1 MGERRSG
8 GRTGALRRILID
20 SNRRTNVAVQ
30 VQGGFSA
37 QDLEALKL
45 LDREA
50 VNTFHAIS
58 YHLPP
63 DRREVLEAK
72 RTALEGKWM
81 QRLEDPQFHAMFAQ
95 DMKAYVE
102 AILQAVEDRLQA
114 LPDNA

>member
-1 MGERRSG
+1 MATSPHVATASDSSG
-8 GRTGALRRILID
+8 ATDHSPHLASAR
-20 SNRRTNVAVQ
+20 Q
-30 VQGGFSA
+30 FS
-37 QDLEALKL
+37 

-58 YHLPP
+58 HHLPP
-63 DRREVLEAK
+63 DRREVLGAK

-81 QRLEDPQFHAMFAQ
+81 QRLEDRQFHAMFAQ

-114 LPDNA
+114 LLDNA